1 LRRFAAVRSKIP
13 DYLYVQLEH
22 SVRGER
28 AMRGLNGKSAIV
40 TGGASGIG
48 RAISQRLAEE
58 GCKVGIFD
66 INGDGAMA
74 AALEIGDNA
83 FGQACDITDYAAV
96 DAAVAEF
103 EGKASPSDILV
114 NCAGWDQLHN
124 FLDSTPDF
132 WDKVVKINLYGPL
145 NMCHVVM
152 KGMVER
158 SNGGSIVNISSD
170 AGRVGSSG
178 ESVYSAC
185 KGGMIA
191 FGKTLAREYTRNKIR
206 INTVCPGPTDTPL
219 FAAVSLDP
227 EVGDKIQQG
236 LKRAIPMKRLGVPED
251 YAGMVAF
258 LASDDAG
265 YITGQTISVSGGLTM
280 HG

>member
-1 LRRFAAVRSKIP
+1 
-13 DYLYVQLEH
+13 
-22 SVRGER
+22 
-28 AMRGLNGKSAIV
+28 MRGLKKKVAIV

-48 RAISQRLAEE
+48 KAISERLADE
-58 GCKVGIFD
+58 GCIVGIFD
-66 INGDGAMA
+66 INGEGA
-74 AALEIGDNA
+74 AAAAAAIRDAGGKA
-83 FGQACDITDYAAV
+83 YGQACDITDYAAV
-96 DAAVAEF
+96 GTAVAEF
-103 EGKASPSDILV
+103 EKSAGPTDILV
-114 NCAGWDQLHN
+114 NNAGWDQLYN

-132 WDKVVKINLYGPL
+132 WDKVIRINLYGPL

-158 SNGGSIVNISSD
+158 GGGAIVNISSD

-219 FAAVSLDP
+219 FANVAVDQQ
-227 EVGDKIQQG
+227 VGEKIRTG
-236 LKRAIPMKRLGVPED
+236 LQRAIPMRRLGQPED